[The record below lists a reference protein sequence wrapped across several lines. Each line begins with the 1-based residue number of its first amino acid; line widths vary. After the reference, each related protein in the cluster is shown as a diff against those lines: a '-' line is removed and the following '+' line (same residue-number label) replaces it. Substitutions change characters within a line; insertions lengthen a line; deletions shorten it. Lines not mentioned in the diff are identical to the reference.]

1 MGKQNLHFRVYY
13 IIYREI
19 NCISHAERIAID
31 QVHGPDVDLNSNLL
45 LSSFDSLALKTHS
58 FLCILSIFVK
68 RPKYKIEDG

>member
-58 FLCILSIFVK
+58 FFMHF
-68 RPKYKIEDG
+68 KYFCQETKV